1 MKGYHFGKLLEKCG
15 IISEY
20 SHKVIVY
27 QVIKGIIRDKN
38 KADSK
43 SKYILLSASIIRWYN
58 IDIHILKY
66 NPDSLTIKQV

>member
-1 MKGYHFGKLLEKCG
+1 MKRYHFGKLLEKCG

-43 SKYILLSASIIRWYN
+43 SRYILLSAYYQHLLSYSIKLIVNHLN
-58 IDIHILKY
+58 IILT
-66 NPDSLTIKQV
+66 D

>member
-1 MKGYHFGKLLEKCG
+1 MKGYHFGKLLEKCS

-20 SHKVIVY
+20 THKVIVY

-43 SKYILLSASIIRWYN
+43 SRYILLTAYYQHLLSGDIILIFTYLN
-58 IDIHILKY
+58 TT
-66 NPDSLTIKQV
+66 LTV

>member
-20 SHKVIVY
+20 IHKVIVY
-27 QVIKGIIRDKN
+27 QVIKGIIRDTN

-43 SKYILLSASIIRWYN
+43 SRYILLSVYYQYLLSGDIILIFTHLN
-58 IDIHILKY
+58 IIL
-66 NPDSLTIKQV
+66 TV